1 MKPLRTHP
9 TTHAK
14 TKVAALVAAAF
25 FACSVAG
32 CAEVNQ
38 TLADATRK
46 MEEWTAANNARNA
59 QLRAEIDAMKAGRGG
74 QRVAQGGGSE
84 ALNKELLAAAAIS
97 DIGGDKARAAK
108 RLDEVKRLIAAGAD
122 VNFSDA
128 EICGVDTPLGNAIES
143 GSLEVVRVLLE
154 NGANLNA
161 EIKDFSDSCA
171 QDTDRYWSLTPLT
184 LAAKEVVGSVSPAR
198 MEILKLLI
206 AKGADVNA
214 FDGEGQ
220 TALMVLAEGTHS
232 RRIEM
237 NEVTAAAVDFLLEKG
252 AEIEAKNKRH
262 GWTPLMLAASYAKL
276 DMVRL
281 LLDRGANVNATGKAK
296 ETALALA
303 QKRKKSDTALLRQA
317 KPGEVDFAKGLR
329 ADINEDDKII
339 GLLKAAMKTKPQ
351 H

>member
-1 MKPLRTHP
+1 MKTNAPQYKNTI
-9 TTHAK
+9 
-14 TKVAALVAAAF
+14 AAVAAAF
-25 FACSVAG
+25 LACSAAG
-32 CAEVNQ
+32 CAEIVQAAQ
-38 TLADATRK
+38 TFD
-46 MEEWTAANNARNA
+46 NAVA
-59 QLRAEIDAMKAGRGG
+59 VALGGQPKSASG

-84 ALNKELLAAAAIS
+84 ALNKELLAAAAMW
-97 DIGGDKARAAK
+97 DMGDEARAAK
-108 RLDEVKRLIAAGAD
+108 RLDEVKRLIAAGAN

-171 QDTDRYWSLTPLT
+171 KDTDVYWSMTPLT
-184 LAAKEVVGSVSPAR
+184 LAAKTVVGSAFPAR

-206 AKGADVNA
+206 DKGADVNA

-237 NEVTAAAVDFLLEKG
+237 DEVTAAAVDFLLDKG
-252 AEIEAKNKRH
+252 AEIEAKNKRQ
-262 GWTPLMLAASYAKL
+262 GWTPLMLAASYAKH

-303 QKRKKSDTALLRQA
+303 QKRKKADTAELQRA

-339 GLLKAAMKTKPQ
+339 ALLKAAAKRKP
-351 H
+351 